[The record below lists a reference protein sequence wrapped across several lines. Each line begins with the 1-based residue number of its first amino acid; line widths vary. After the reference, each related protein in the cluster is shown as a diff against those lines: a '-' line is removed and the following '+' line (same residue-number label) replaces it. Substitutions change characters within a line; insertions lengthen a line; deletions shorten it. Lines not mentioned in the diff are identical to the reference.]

1 MYMNKWVIGI
11 LVAVLL
17 VGGWFVSA
25 YNSFV
30 GVNEGVATAW
40 SQVEN
45 VYQRRLDLIPNLI
58 ETVKGITKQ
67 EQAVFLGVTEARAKV
82 GQFTLTQ
89 EMLDNPETLKK
100 FQAVQGELGGTL
112 TKLFAVSE
120 NYPQLKSNENFL
132 ALQSELE
139 GTENRISVE
148 RKRFNESVLAYN
160 LKAKGIPGKWLVS
173 WFGFDAQKTLFA
185 ADAEAKVVP
194 KVKF

>member
-1 MYMNKWVIGI
+1 MNKWVIGI

-100 FQAVQGELGGTL
+100 FQAAQGELGGTL

-139 GTENRISVE
+139 GTENRVAVE
-148 RKRFNESVLAYN
+148 RKRFNDAVLAYN
-160 LKAKGIPGKWLVS
+160 LKAKAIPGKWLVS
-173 WFGFDAQKTLFA
+173 WFGFDAQKALFA
-185 ADAEAKVVP
+185 ADAEAKTVP